1 MNSSLVYKLGF
12 IIIVIIGQILIP
24 SITYNNFIVSVDILI
39 IYLTYIGR
47 YEGRFSAILVG
58 FIFGFC
64 QDIATQ
70 FDLLGVTAF
79 IKSIIGYGL
88 GSLILYE
95 NIWTR
100 SYRIFFIMLMYLL
113 HFTFYYFFK
122 FNGMLVSSLDF
133 IVLVLINT
141 FISIAILY
149 VIDKTFY
156 NKSILSN

>member
-88 GSLILYE
+88 GCLILYE
-95 NIWTR
+95 NIW
-100 SYRIFFIMLMYLL
+100 
-113 HFTFYYFFK
+113 
-122 FNGMLVSSLDF
+122 
-133 IVLVLINT
+133 
-141 FISIAILY
+141 ISTY
-149 VIDKTFY
+149 T
-156 NKSILSN
+156 